1 MRKLSKKVSLQ
12 FLLFVL
18 AVLTVLVT
26 LVSITF
32 VRTATDEYKS
42 FLSSKKQ
49 SVFQWFID
57 LRRDMKL
64 FVDGYALEG
73 ELDNEY
79 DVLVRLGEER
89 DIILNRPALSEEEI
103 DELENSGNGFKM
115 LERQLVY
122 FSTVISN
129 ESPYMIGIV
138 FDNDDIES
146 LSSFLGQDGT
156 AFLLIDDYF
165 VISREF
171 SDSGLYVRTVLDEE
185 RWSSEIP
192 FTVSEP
198 RPAFSLFSSG
208 SLFLADKVSIGGA
221 DIYVLQSEG
230 LMVMLRNRLLP
241 ILSIVLLGVFGFS
254 FVLSFTLNAHISKAL
269 SELLKGFESIKKGS
283 FVRVKLNSNDELG
296 EIASELNNTMGFIE
310 KTLDRLKNS
319 NELLRKVSKEAQ
331 QASKMK
337 SEFLANMSHEM
348 RTPMNA
354 ILGFAE
360 LLMNDETN
368 LEKMKYLKTIYR
380 SGEHLLSLINDVL
393 DLSKI
398 EAARF
403 DLIISP
409 YSPAKLVKE
418 ITETYLPMAYSKGLH
433 FANSITESVPEYVDG
448 DEFRMRQVLTNLV
461 SNGLKFTDKGYVS
474 VLLDYDGHHLI
485 YTVQD
490 TGSGV
495 SREEI
500 DKIFEPF
507 IQADGTMSRK
517 FGGTGL
523 GLTITKKIVEL
534 MGGSIRFESKVG
546 EGSKV
551 TVRIPSHVSKEV
563 PKQKEKPELP
573 PTGKAVVASDDE
585 DFLTIVG
592 AMLKR
597 NGVHYES
604 VKNLSNLSRAVREL
618 GASLAVVDVP
628 KNADDALAA
637 LDGINEAAVI
647 VITDATENEIHFG
660 KKVNEIIQKPV
671 KEDEL
676 MSKIGNYFDLGPRQD
691 NVKYRILLTEDNEA
705 NQLLIKEVLEK
716 AGYSVDLAGNG
727 KQAIEM
733 VRDFN
738 QYNLILMDM
747 QMPVMDGYEA
757 TKALRQE
764 GYKIPIVA
772 LTAHTMQGDEEK
784 TIEAGCDGF
793 LGKPVKQSDLLEIVR
808 YHLGI
813 FGKTGNKRSGV
824 RPVQR
829 ERKHSPDNITVFAKD
844 MGLSMEEATAMFV
857 EYGKHIDKT
866 IANIQSALEK
876 KDMGFISRE
885 GHSLKGSGKMYGVE
899 EISEIGFVIEAAA
912 KNGDEQG
919 VADNLL
925 RLRKVYR
932 RFWE

>member
-1 MRKLSKKVSLQ
+1 MRKLSRKISLQ

-26 LVSITF
+26 LLSITF

-42 FLSSKKQ
+42 YLSSKKQ

-73 ELDNEY
+73 VLNNEY

-89 DIILNRPALSEEEI
+89 DIILNRSALSEEEI
-103 DELENSGNGFKM
+103 DELKNSGNGFRM
-115 LERQLVY
+115 FERQLVY
-122 FSTVISN
+122 FSTMISN
-129 ESPYMIGIV
+129 ESQYVVGIV
-138 FDNDDIES
+138 FDNNDIES
-146 LSSFLGQDGT
+146 LSFFLGQDGI

-192 FTVSEP
+192 FSVSEP
-198 RPAFSLFSSG
+198 RPAFSIFSSG
-208 SLFLADKVSIGGA
+208 SRFLVDKVSIGGA

-230 LMVMLRNRLLP
+230 LLVMLRNRLLP
-241 ILSIVLLGVFGFS
+241 ILSIVVLGVFGFS
-254 FVLSFTLNAHISKAL
+254 FVLSFSLNSHISKAL

-283 FVRVKLNSNDELG
+283 FSRVKLNSNDELG

-360 LLMNDETN
+360 
-368 LEKMKYLKTIYR
+368 MKYLKTIYR

-403 DLIISP
+403 DLMISP
-409 YSPAKLVKE
+409 YSPTKLVSE
-418 ITETYLPMAYSKGLH
+418 LTETYLPMAYSKGLH
-433 FANSITESVPEYVDG
+433 FANSITERVPEYVDG
-448 DEFRMRQVLTNLV
+448 DEFRMRQVLTNLI
-461 SNGLKFTDKGYVS
+461 SNGLKFTEKGYVS
-474 VLLDYDGHHLI
+474 ILLDYDGKHLI
-485 YTVQD
+485 YAVQD
-490 TGSGV
+490 TGFGV
-495 SREEI
+495 SRDEI

-523 GLTITKKIVEL
+523 GLAITKRIIEL
-534 MGGSIRFESKVG
+534 MGGTIRFESKVG

-551 TVRIPSHVSKEV
+551 TVRIPSQVSTEI
-563 PKQKEKPELP
+563 PKQKEKAELP
-573 PTGKAVVASDDE
+573 VSGKVILASENE
-585 DFLTIVG
+585 DFLIIIG
-592 AMLKR
+592 SMLGR
-597 NGVHYES
+597 NGVRFEP
-604 VKNLSNLSRAVREL
+604 VTNLANLSRAVREL
-618 GASLAVVDVP
+618 GASLVIVDTP
-628 KNADDALAA
+628 KNASEALTA
-637 LDGINEAAVI
+637 LDGISEAAII
-647 VITDATENEIHFG
+647 VITDASKDEVQFG
-660 KKVNEIIQKPV
+660 DRADEIIQKPV

-676 MSKIGNYFDLGPRQD
+676 LSKVGNYFELKPNSASD
-691 NVKYRILLTEDNEA
+691 KYKILLTEDNEA

-727 KQAIEM
+727 KEAVEKIR
-733 VRDFN
+733 RDN
-738 QYNLILMDM
+738 YNLVLMDM

-757 TKALRQE
+757 TKILREE
-764 GYKIPIVA
+764 GYKIPIIA

-793 LGKPVKQSDLLEIVR
+793 LGKPVKQYDLLEVVR
-808 YHLGI
+808 YHLGVY
-813 FGKTGNKRSGV
+813 GKNVNRRADSFSKPGAA
-824 RPVQR
+824 
-829 ERKHSPDNITVFAKD
+829 KHSSDSISLFAKD
-844 MGLSMEEATAMFV
+844 MGLSVEEATAMFA

-866 IANIQSALEK
+866 IANIQSSLER
-876 KDMGFISRE
+876 KDMAFISRE
-885 GHSLKGSGKMYGVE
+885 GHSLKGSGRMYGVE
-899 EISEIGFVIEAAA
+899 EISEIGFVIETAA
-912 KNGDEQG
+912 KNGDEQN
-919 VADNLL
+919 VSDNLL

>member
-1 MRKLSKKVSLQ
+1 MRKLSRKISLQ

-18 AVLTVLVT
+18 AILTVLVT
-26 LVSITF
+26 LLTITF

-42 FLSSKKQ
+42 YLGSKKQ

-64 FVDGYALEG
+64 YVDSHALEG
-73 ELDNEY
+73 VLDDEY
-79 DVLVRLGEER
+79 DILIRLGEER
-89 DIILNRPALSEEEI
+89 DIILNRSALSEEEV
-103 DELENSGNGFKM
+103 DELENSGNGFK
-115 LERQLVY
+115 LFERQLVY
-122 FSTVISN
+122 FSTMISN
-129 ESPYMIGIV
+129 ESQYVIGVV

-146 LSSFLGQDGT
+146 LSSFLGQDGI
-156 AFLLIDDYF
+156 AFLLIGDHF

-208 SLFLADKVSIGGA
+208 SLFLVDKVSIGGA
-221 DIYVLQSEG
+221 DIYVLQSES
-230 LMVMLRNRLLP
+230 LLVMLRNRLLP
-241 ILSIVLLGVFGFS
+241 ILSIVVLGVFGFS
-254 FVLSFTLNAHISKAL
+254 FVLSFSLNAHISKAL

-283 FVRVKLNSNDELG
+283 FSRVKLNSSDELG

-310 KTLDRLKNS
+310 KTLDRLRNS

-360 LLMNDETN
+360 LLMNEETN

-409 YSPAKLVKE
+409 YSPSKLVNE
-418 ITETYLPMAYSKGLH
+418 LTETYLPLAYSKGLH
-433 FANSITESVPEYVDG
+433 FANSITERVPEYVDG
-448 DEFRMRQVLTNLV
+448 DEFRMRQVLTNLI
-461 SNGLKFTDKGYVS
+461 SNALKFTEKGYVS
-474 VLLDYDGHHLI
+474 MLLDFDGKHLI

-490 TGSGV
+490 TGFGV
-495 SREEI
+495 SRDEI

-523 GLTITKKIVEL
+523 GLAITKKIIEL
-534 MGGSIRFESKVG
+534 MGGTIRFESKVG

-551 TVRIPSHVSKEV
+551 TVRIPSQVSTEI
-563 PKQKEKPELP
+563 PKQKEKTELP
-573 PTGKAVVASDDE
+573 ASGKVVVASEDE
-585 DFLTIVG
+585 DFLIIIG
-592 AMLKR
+592 SMLGR
-597 NGVHYES
+597 NGVRSEP
-604 VKNLSNLSRAVREL
+604 VANLANLSRAVREL
-618 GASLAVVDVP
+618 GASLVIVDTP
-628 KNADDALAA
+628 KNAGEALTA
-637 LDGINEAAVI
+637 LDGISEAAII
-647 VITDATENEIHFG
+647 VITDASKDEVQFG
-660 KKVNEIIQKPV
+660 DKVNEVIQKPV

-676 MSKIGNYFDLGPRQD
+676 LSKVGNYFELKPKSASD
-691 NVKYRILLTEDNEA
+691 NNKILLTEDNEA

-727 KQAIEM
+727 KEAVEKI
-733 VRDFN
+733 RRGN
-738 QYNLILMDM
+738 YNLVLMDM

-757 TKALRQE
+757 TKTLREE

-793 LGKPVKQSDLLEIVR
+793 LGKPVKQYDLLEVVR
-808 YHLGI
+808 YHLGVY
-813 FGKTGNKRSGV
+813 GKNANRRADGFSDPGAPKRSS
-824 RPVQR
+824 
-829 ERKHSPDNITVFAKD
+829 ESITLFAKD
-844 MGLSMEEATAMFV
+844 MGLSMEEATAMFA
-857 EYGKHIDKT
+857 EYGKHIHKT
-866 IANIQSALEK
+866 IDEIQNALERRNF
-876 KDMGFISRE
+876 DSISRD
-885 GHSLKGSGKMYGVE
+885 GHSLKGSGRMYGVE
-899 EISEIGFVIEAAA
+899 ELSEVGFKLETAG
-912 KNGDEQG
+912 KS
-919 VADNLL
+919 ADDKTIADCILEL
-925 RLRKVYR
+925 KRLYR
-932 RFWE
+932 RLWA

>member
-42 FLSSKKQ
+42 YLSSKKQ
-49 SVFQWFID
+49 LVFQWFID

-129 ESPYMIGIV
+129 ESPYMVGIV

-146 LSSFLGQDGT
+146 LSSFLGQDGI

-192 FTVSEP
+192 FSVSEP
-198 RPAFSLFSSG
+198 RPVFSLFSSG
-208 SLFLADKVSIGGA
+208 SLFLVDKVSIGGA

-230 LMVMLRNRLLP
+230 LLVMLRNRLLP
-241 ILSIVLLGVFGFS
+241 ILSIVVLGVFGFS
-254 FVLSFTLNAHISKAL
+254 FVLSFSLNAHISKAL

-283 FVRVKLNSNDELG
+283 FSRVKLNSNDELG

-360 LLMNDETN
+360 LLMNEETN

-403 DLIISP
+403 DLMISP
-409 YSPAKLVKE
+409 YSPSKLVKE
-418 ITETYLPMAYSKGLH
+418 LTETYLPMAYSKGLH
-433 FANSITESVPEYVDG
+433 FANSITERVPEYVNG
-448 DEFRMRQVLTNLV
+448 DEFRMRQVLTNLI
-461 SNGLKFTDKGYVS
+461 SNALKFTEKGYVS
-474 VLLDYDGHHLI
+474 ILLDYDGKHLI
-485 YTVQD
+485 YVVQD
-490 TGSGV
+490 TGFGV
-495 SREEI
+495 SRDEI

-523 GLTITKKIVEL
+523 GLAITKKITEL
-534 MGGSIRFESKVG
+534 MGGTIRFESKVG

-551 TVRIPSHVSKEV
+551 TVRIPSQVSTEI
-563 PKQKEKPELP
+563 PKQKEKTEIPAS
-573 PTGKAVVASDDE
+573 GKVILASESE
-585 DFLTIVG
+585 DFLIIVG
-592 AMLKR
+592 SMLGR
-597 NGVHYES
+597 NGVRFEP
-604 VKNLSNLSRAVREL
+604 VTNLANLSRAAREL
-618 GASLAVVDVP
+618 GASLVIVDTP
-628 KNADDALAA
+628 KNASEALTA
-637 LDGINEAAVI
+637 LDGIDEAAII
-647 VITDATENEIHFG
+647 VITDASKDEVQFG
-660 KKVNEIIQKPV
+660 DRADEIIQKPI
-671 KEDEL
+671 KEDEFL
-676 MSKIGNYFDLGPRQD
+676 SKVGNYFELKPKSTSD
-691 NVKYRILLTEDNEA
+691 KYKILLTEDNEA

-727 KQAIEM
+727 KEAVEKI
-733 VRDFN
+733 RRN
-738 QYNLILMDM
+738 NYNLVLMDI

-757 TKALRQE
+757 TKKVREE

-793 LGKPVKQSDLLEIVR
+793 LGKPVKQYDLLEVVR
-808 YHLGI
+808 YHLGVY
-813 FGKTGNKRSGV
+813 GKNGNRRTVGFSKPGTA
-824 RPVQR
+824 
-829 ERKHSPDNITVFAKD
+829 KHSSDSISFFAKD

-912 KNGDEQG
+912 KNGDEQ
-919 VADNLL
+919 VVTDNLL

-932 RFWE
+932 KFWE